1 MIMRKYLLILLT
13 ILCLGSCSREGSG
26 SMSDAVV
33 DPISECVVPSNATGG
48 EDVILQWNGFVQDD
62 VIVLSGS
69 SGEHIVRIQKV
80 TGSGLIFYVSF
91 AMEPGRYAVILRRE
105 ADEQLGMMDIS
116 APDIPFVGVS
126 LPSSVIAGED
136 LLIAG
141 SGYDRTV
148 IVTFVSSE
156 GERIRMESSLDS
168 RGIVVRIPSVMP
180 EGQYEVY
187 ISYMDCEWFVAAV
200 SVSSAAKRLVSIT
213 YVGPYFGSTE
223 VAYSWTVDEESS
235 EIVLTESLVENGV
248 FAENASDVYES
259 DGPMSYKLTVD
270 GLEMSN
276 DVSMSYILDT
286 DGKVTASDVILYG
299 NDEPTRFEWSYDSDD
314 RLSEVTFISNR
325 GEGTFA
331 SLEYQDGNIVRFNS
345 RFFEYSDPE
354 LKNNPYAPSVVWGY
368 MAVQE
373 KFDPFLY
380 FPYLTGLYRTDSPL
394 LPTSFKYN
402 DGGGEVT
409 CPLSYT
415 FDDDGYV
422 LEMSWVE
429 NRSTSRIMFATSL

>member
-13 ILCLGSCSREGSG
+13 ILCLDSCSREGSG

-80 TGSGLIFYVSF
+80 TGSGLIFYVPF

-168 RGIVVRIPSVMP
+168 RGIVVLIPSVMP

-299 NDEPTRFEWSYDSDD
+299 NDEPTRFEWSYDADD

-368 MAVQE
+368 MAVQD

>member
-1 MIMRKYLLILLT
+1 
-13 ILCLGSCSREGSG
+13 
-26 SMSDAVV
+26 
-33 DPISECVVPSNATGG
+33 
-48 EDVILQWNGFVQDD
+48 
-62 VIVLSGS
+62 
-69 SGEHIVRIQKV
+69 
-80 TGSGLIFYVSF
+80 
-91 AMEPGRYAVILRRE
+91 
-105 ADEQLGMMDIS
+105 
-116 APDIPFVGVS
+116 
-126 LPSSVIAGED
+126 
-136 LLIAG
+136 
-141 SGYDRTV
+141 
-148 IVTFVSSE
+148 
-156 GERIRMESSLDS
+156 MESSLDS

-299 NDEPTRFEWSYDSDD
+299 NDKPTRFEWSYDADD

-422 LEMSWVE
+422 LEMGWVE

>member
-1 MIMRKYLLILLT
+1 MIMRKYLSILLT

-26 SMSDAVV
+26 SMSDSVV
-33 DPISECVVPSNATGG
+33 DPVSECVVPSNATGG

-80 TGSGLIFYVSF
+80 TGSGLIFYVPF

-168 RGIVVRIPSVMP
+168 RGIVVLIPSVMP

-299 NDEPTRFEWSYDSDD
+299 NDEPTRFEWSYDADD

-354 LKNNPYAPSVVWGY
+354 LKNNPYAPSVVWAY

>member
-26 SMSDAVV
+26 SMSGAVV
-33 DPISECVVPSNATGG
+33 DPVSECVVPSNATGG

-80 TGSGLIFYVSF
+80 TGSGLIFYVPF

-299 NDEPTRFEWSYDSDD
+299 NDEPTRFEWSYDADD

>member
-1 MIMRKYLLILLT
+1 
-13 ILCLGSCSREGSG
+13 
-26 SMSDAVV
+26 
-33 DPISECVVPSNATGG
+33 
-48 EDVILQWNGFVQDD
+48 
-62 VIVLSGS
+62 
-69 SGEHIVRIQKV
+69 
-80 TGSGLIFYVSF
+80 
-91 AMEPGRYAVILRRE
+91 
-105 ADEQLGMMDIS
+105 
-116 APDIPFVGVS
+116 
-126 LPSSVIAGED
+126 
-136 LLIAG
+136 
-141 SGYDRTV
+141 
-148 IVTFVSSE
+148 
-156 GERIRMESSLDS
+156 MESSLDS

-187 ISYMDCEWFVAAV
+187 MSYMDCEWFVAAV

-299 NDEPTRFEWSYDSDD
+299 NDEPTRFEWSYDADD

-354 LKNNPYAPSVVWGY
+354 LKNNPYAPSVVWAY